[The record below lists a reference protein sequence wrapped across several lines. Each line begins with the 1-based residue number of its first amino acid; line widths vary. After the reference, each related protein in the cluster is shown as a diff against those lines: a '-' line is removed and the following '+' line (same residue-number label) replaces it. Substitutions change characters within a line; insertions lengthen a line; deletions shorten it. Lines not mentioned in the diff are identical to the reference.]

1 MNRHHPILRITASI
15 MLLAGY
21 AVATQAAEPASSS
34 IVSDPMYMAVYGGD
48 GQVASISAIDAMPA
62 FQPAL
67 NDPELRDPDD
77 FALNDAARG
86 NPFQVRGTK
95 D

>member
-1 MNRHHPILRITASI
+1 MNRHRQILHITVSVT
-15 MLLAGY
+15 LLAGC
-21 AVATQAAEPASSS
+21 AVATQATEPASSP
-34 IVSDPMYMAVYGGD
+34 VAADPMYMAVYGGD
-48 GQVASISAIDAMPA
+48 GQVASIGAVDALPA

-67 NDPELRDPDD
+67 DGTERHDHDD

-86 NPFQVRGTK
+86 NPFQIRGTK

>member
-1 MNRHHPILRITASI
+1 MNRHRQMLRTTASLI
-15 MLLAGY
+15 VLAGY
-21 AVATQAAEPASSS
+21 AVATQAAEPAGSP
-34 IVSDPMYMAVYGGD
+34 IAADPMYMAVYGGD
-48 GQVASISAIDAMPA
+48 GQVASIGTADALPA
-62 FQPAL
+62 FQPAP
-67 NDPELRDPDD
+67 DGTDRHDHDD